1 MTRSVAE
8 VGGGELSARDIPRL
22 YSNNDRVF
30 EEVISLHVSK
40 MIKEYE
46 ENEEALF
53 VNHRIEHRPRI
64 ETQID
69 SDPTLW
75 GHSFTRRRGDL
86 DFDRVTAFRMNQA
99 AFCFPKS
106 APGFCGS

>member
-1 MTRSVAE
+1 
-8 VGGGELSARDIPRL
+8 
-22 YSNNDRVF
+22 
-30 EEVISLHVSK
+30 

-46 ENEEALF
+46 ENEEVLF

-86 DFDRVTAFRMNQA
+86 DFDYFDFVMRMTIES
-99 AFCFPKS
+99 PLSK
-106 APGFCGS
+106 